1 MFCLCLDYTCAA
13 GATKRADLGTCDRPT
28 SQERTEVAPKP
39 SFTSS
44 SNAKQVTL
52 IDCCSAVLQQQ
63 VGGRNRKAKGS
74 SCDEQDKSC
83 TGDPTTSLKGG
94 RDGRLRLSLRHKQPQ
109 QLPKL
114 VKSSPAT
121 TNSIKKASPISNES
135 ENDVELSPKHN
146 RPKRRLQPMRAAKR
160 LKLIMDQASKE
171 GKEDNEQ
178 CSHTEPKRVKS
189 SPILNIRSRRRKSS
203 SLDDDNDEDCVEF
216 ETSSKYS
223 SPLRKQPRRAVK
235 RLNFG
240 ADPRN
245 GVGEDGESL
254 RSSLPIDGIELD
266 RGVSG
271 GSSGQSSTLN
281 MEHIAD
287 LKGVDKE
294 TSQHHMDSTAEQV
307 GERNSTCRG
316 SDCTEEYA
324 PIEKGA
330 LQSHVEEE
338 SPLPSMSRQSTS
350 EEPQIS
356 DGTMPPIA
364 SQSQSSSSGLQSS
377 ANVLIKTG
385 PPADSSQQL
394 SASEVHVRV
403 LSHAVEYLEKQRRHR
418 EACALLQY
426 LLALSQ
432 HGRSRRGLWFDR
444 LALNLDFHLKRQNE
458 VSLFCN

>member
-1 MFCLCLDYTCAA
+1 M
-13 GATKRADLGTCDRPT
+13 
-28 SQERTEVAPKP
+28 EVAPKP

-74 SCDEQDKSC
+74 GCDEQDKSC
-83 TGDPTTSLKGG
+83 TGDATTSLKGG

-109 QLPKL
+109 QLDPKL

-121 TNSIKKASPISNES
+121 TNSIKKAIPISNES
-135 ENDVELSPKHN
+135 ENAVELSPKHN

-160 LKLIMDQASKE
+160 LKLVMDQASKE

-178 CSHTEPKRVKS
+178 CSHTEPKRFKS

-203 SLDDDNDEDCVEF
+203 SLNDDNCVDF
-216 ETSSKYS
+216 ETSSKHS

-245 GVGEDGESL
+245 GVGEDGGSL
-254 RSSLPIDGIELD
+254 RSSLPTDGI
-266 RGVSG
+266 GVDSGVPG

-281 MEHIAD
+281 MEHIAN

-294 TSQHHMDSTAEQV
+294 TSQPHMDSTAEQV
-307 GERNSTCRG
+307 GETNSTCRG

-324 PIEKGA
+324 PIEKGT
-330 LQSHVEEE
+330 LQSHLEEE
-338 SPLPSMSRQSTS
+338 SPLPSMSQQSTS

-377 ANVLIKTG
+377 TNALIETG
-385 PPADSSQQL
+385 PPADSFQQL

-403 LSHAVEYLEKQRRHR
+403 LSHAVEYLEKQRRYR
-418 EACALLQY
+418 EACALLRY
-426 LLALSQ
+426 LLAQSQ
-432 HGRSRRGLWFDR
+432 HGRSRRGPWFDR

-458 VSLFCN
+458 VRLFCNRRVDCLSR